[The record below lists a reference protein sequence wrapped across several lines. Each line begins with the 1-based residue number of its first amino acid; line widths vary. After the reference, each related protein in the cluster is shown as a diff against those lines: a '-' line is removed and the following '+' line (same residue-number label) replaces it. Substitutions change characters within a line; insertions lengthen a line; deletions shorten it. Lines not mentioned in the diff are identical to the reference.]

1 MNTTTKNTYAALEE
15 ADRNSDKKFLQMRQ
29 AKPQTLQETL
39 ADLPMVGET
48 IADFT
53 PVVGDI
59 KAATELPEDMRMAR
73 DLIEQGYEEGD
84 IVDMGLGGGLAA
96 LSIAGFIPAGGA
108 VADVVKKGVK
118 ETAKERLGKQT
129 QDALITPKRA
139 EQLERAKELPA
150 SERRAFLKQANRP
163 TPKVFHGAKTMSLP
177 REEIMLRYQKLRTQ
191 YNNQY
196 LKDPVRKVFSDKESG
211 LIASRGISADDFV
224 SKAQPGNIQI
234 PVGTVD
240 GEVDTIPLMFKKEGD
255 KLNAYAV
262 DTDTMQVLDED
273 NPISSM
279 DILDGKV
286 NYDEVEEEL
295 LGTSVQLSATSDMLG
310 EKRIDIVER
319 EGFQPYDA
327 FKSEVGMAGRT
338 GGEHSELK
346 KKMLSTSRDPLVAM
360 KPSFGGMDT
369 GNVVYADLPPEL
381 TRDMTP
387 MEYKRGAGQVIDDE
401 GNRVREL
408 PELEAGQIG
417 YRLPKSIH
425 LEGEEAIAM
434 PENLDVKA
442 LEKNPELA
450 AKVQRGQDMVKNIMG
465 KADTVLTDVQYPE
478 SPAGKRQIYN
488 RVKETLKN
496 LQSLGQYT
504 EQYGA
509 RGTYDDL
516 LEGLLDENDYSDLNE
531 VLFRMPELRQ
541 GDTEMAK
548 NMSGLNEVMKR
559 IKQQSMQGSTG
570 KGKRQLRNVPDELIR
585 KVVYGGGGEK
595 VTEKQRKLLGDS
607 GVNVYFDGTV
617 DLSELGYNDLKKI
630 LMIGT
635 QKFNRGGLAS
645 RK

>member
-1 MNTTTKNTYAALEE
+1 MED
-15 ADRNSDKKFLQMRQ
+15 ADATSNRKFLQMRQ

-96 LSIAGFIPAGGA
+96 LSVAGFIPAGGV

-234 PVGTVD
+234 PVGTMD

-262 DTDTMQVLDED
+262 DKDTMQVLDED

-327 FKSEVGMAGRT
+327 FESEVGMAGRT

-346 KKMLSTSRDPLVAM
+346 KKMLSTSRDSLVAM
-360 KPSFGGMDT
+360 KPSFGGMDI
-369 GNVVYADLPPEL
+369 GNVVYADLPTEA

-387 MEYKRGAGQVIDDE
+387 MEYKRGAGQIIDDE
-401 GNRVREL
+401 GKTVREL
-408 PELEAGQIG
+408 PELEEGQIG

-450 AKVQRGQDMVKNIMG
+450 AKVQRGQDMVNNIMG
-465 KADTVLTDVQYPE
+465 KADRILTDVQYPE

-548 NMSGLNEVMKR
+548 NMSGLTEVMKR
-559 IKQQSMQGSTG
+559 IKQQSMQGSTE

-617 DLSELGYNDLKKI
+617 DLSELGYTDLKKI
-630 LMIGT
+630 LLIGT

>member
-1 MNTTTKNTYAALEE
+1 MKAITGELDLNLFNADDENNTAFDPSVTLEGLKTAGEFAL
-15 ADRNSDKKFLQMRQ
+15 DM
-29 AKPQTLQETL
+29 
-39 ADLPMVGET
+39 
-48 IADFT
+48 T
-53 PVVGDI
+53 PVLGDI

-84 IVDMGLGGGLAA
+84 IVDMGLGSGLAA
-96 LSIAGFIPAGGA
+96 LSVAGFIPAGGA

-118 ETAKERLGKQT
+118 ETAKDRLGKQT

-150 SERRAFLKQANRP
+150 SERRAFLEQANRP

-177 REEIMLRYQKLRTQ
+177 REEIMLRYQKLRAQ

-211 LIASRGISADDFV
+211 LITSRGISADDFV

-234 PVGTVD
+234 PVGTMD

-310 EKRIDIVER
+310 EKRIDAIER
-319 EGFQPYDA
+319 EGFEPYDKFA
-327 FKSEVGMAGRT
+327 GETGMAGRT
-338 GGEHSELK
+338 EGGHAELK
-346 KKMLSTSRDPLVAM
+346 EKMLSTSRDPLVAM

-369 GNVVYADLPPEL
+369 SNVVYADLPPEA

-401 GNRVREL
+401 GKTVREL
-408 PELEAGQIG
+408 PELEEGQIG

-442 LEKNPELA
+442 LKNNPELA
-450 AKVQRGQDMVKNIMG
+450 AKVQRGQDMVKNIMS
-465 KADTVLTDVQYPE
+465 KADNVLTDVQYPD
-478 SPAGKRQIYN
+478 SPAGRRQLYN
-488 RVKETLKN
+488 RVKDTLKN

-516 LEGLLDENDYSDLNE
+516 LEGLLDEDNYSDLNE
-531 VLFRMPELRQ
+531 VLFRMPELTQ

-548 NMSGLNEVMKR
+548 NMSGLTEVMKR
-559 IKQQSMQGSTG
+559 IKQQTMQGATG

>member
-1 MNTTTKNTYAALEE
+1 MNSLEQKYFSDLE
-15 ADRNSDKKFLQMRQ
+15 DADATSNRKFLQMRQ
-29 AKPQTLQETL
+29 AEPQTLQETL

-59 KAATELPEDMRMAR
+59 KGATELPEDLRMAR

-84 IVDMGLGGGLAA
+84 IMEMGLGGALGALSVAGLIPMAGTAADIAQAPVKAAVKSRLADQTEEMMDKGLA
-96 LSIAGFIPAGGA
+96 GRGRKT
-108 VADVVKKGVK
+108 VDVEEAEFTG
-118 ETAKERLGKQT
+118 ETRE
-129 QDALITPKRA
+129 
-139 EQLERAKELPA
+139 
-150 SERRAFLKQANRP
+150 RP
-163 TPKVFHGAKTMSLP
+163 TPKVFHGAKSMGLP
-177 REEIMLRYQKLRTQ
+177 REEIMRRYQKLRTQ

-196 LKDPVRKVFSDKESG
+196 LKDPVRKVFSDNIKSG
-211 LIASRGISADDFV
+211 LITSRGISADDFV

-234 PVGTVD
+234 PVGTMD

-295 LGTSVQLSATSDMLG
+295 LGTSVQLSATADMLG
-310 EKRIDIVER
+310 EKRIDTIER
-319 EGFQPYDA
+319 EGFQPYDT
-327 FKSEVGMAGRT
+327 FDSEIGMAGRT
-338 GGEHSELK
+338 GGEHAELK

-369 GNVVYADLPPEL
+369 GNVVYADLPTEA

-387 MEYKRGAGQVIDDE
+387 MEYKRGAGQLVDE
-401 GNRVREL
+401 DGKYVMRDL

-442 LEKNPELA
+442 LKKNPELA

-465 KADTVLTDVQYPE
+465 KANTVLTDVQYPE

-488 RVKETLKN
+488 RVKETLN
-496 LQSLGQYT
+496 SLQSLGQYT

-548 NMSGLNEVMKR
+548 NMSGLTEVMRR
-559 IKQQSMQGSTG
+559 IKQQSMQGATG

-635 QKFNRGGLAS
+635 EKFNRGGLAA

>member
-29 AKPQTLQETL
+29 AEPQTLQETL

-96 LSIAGFIPAGGA
+96 LSVAGFIPAGGA
-108 VADVVKKGVK
+108 VADVLKKGVK

-150 SERRAFLKQANRP
+150 SERRAFLEQANRP

-234 PVGTVD
+234 PVGTLD
-240 GEVDTIPLMFKKEGD
+240 GELDTIPLMFKKEGD

-295 LGTSVQLSATSDMLG
+295 LGTSVQLSATADMLG
-310 EKRIDIVER
+310 EKRIDTIER

-327 FKSEVGMAGRT
+327 FQSEVGMAGRT

-360 KPSFGGMDT
+360 KPSFGGTKT
-369 GNVVYADLPPEL
+369 GNVVYADLPTEA

-401 GNRVREL
+401 GNTVREL
-408 PELEAGQIG
+408 PELEEGQIG

-450 AKVQRGQDMVKNIMG
+450 AKVQRGQDMVNNIMS

-516 LEGLLDENDYSDLNE
+516 LDGLLDENDYSDLNE

-548 NMSGLNEVMKR
+548 NMSGLTEVMKR
-559 IKQQSMQGSTG
+559 IKQQSMQGATG
-570 KGKRQLRNVPDELIR
+570 KGKRELRNVPDELIR

>member
-15 ADRNSDKKFLQMRQ
+15 ADKNSEKKFLQMRQ
-29 AKPQTLQETL
+29 AEPQTLKETIG
-39 ADLPMVGET
+39 DLPMVGET
-48 IADFT
+48 IADFM
-53 PVVGDI
+53 PVVGDV

-96 LSIAGFIPAGGA
+96 LSLAGFIPAGGA

-118 ETAKERLGKQT
+118 ETARERLSQQT

-139 EQLERAKELPA
+139 EQLERAEQLPA
-150 SERRAFLKQANRP
+150 SERREFLKQANRP

-177 REEIMLRYQKLRTQ
+177 REEIMLRYQKLRYQ

-211 LIASRGISADDFV
+211 LITSRSIDANEFV
-224 SKAQPGNIQI
+224 SKARPGNIQLPI
-234 PVGTVD
+234 GTED
-240 GEVDTIPLMFKKEGD
+240 GEVDTIPLLFKREGD
-255 KLNAYAV
+255 KLDAYAV
-262 DTDTMQVLDED
+262 DPDTMEILDND
-273 NPISSM
+273 YPIASM

-295 LGTSVQLSATSDMLG
+295 LGRSVQLSATADKIG

-319 EGFQPYDA
+319 EGFQPYDT
-327 FKSEVGMAGRT
+327 FQSEVGMAGRT

-369 GNVVYADLPPEL
+369 GNVVYADLPTEA

-387 MEYKRGAGQVIDDE
+387 MEYKKGAGQYDDK
-401 GNRVREL
+401 GNTVREL
-408 PELEAGQIG
+408 PELEAEQIG

-442 LEKNPELA
+442 LKNNPELA

-465 KADTVLTDVQYPE
+465 KADTVLTDVKNPE
-478 SPAGKRQIYN
+478 SAAGKRQIYN
-488 RVKETLKN
+488 RVKETLNN

-548 NMSGLNEVMKR
+548 NMTGLHEVMLR
-559 IKQQSMQGSTG
+559 IKQQTMMGSMG
-570 KGKRQLRNVPDELIR
+570 KGERKLRNVPDEMIR
-585 KVVYGGGGEK
+585 KVIYGGGSDK
-595 VTEKQRKLLGDS
+595 ITEKQRKLLGDS
-607 GVNVYFDGTV
+607 GINVYFDGTV